1 MLKNQK
7 DTEYSRKERESK
19 DLKEMNQRK
28 ERSKALNTLLKY
40 LRNEEQGLI
49 EAFDYDFKGYLDLGY
64 YEEREK
70 ANWMTAKE
78 KLLQKN

>member
-1 MLKNQK
+1 M
-7 DTEYSRKERESK
+7 
-19 DLKEMNQRK
+19 
-28 ERSKALNTLLKY
+28 NTLLKY

-49 EAFDYDFKGYLDLGY
+49 EAFDYDFKGYLDLAY

-78 KLLQKN
+78 KLLQKNEQENEDNDDDDDDDD